1 MTGINQTRFFKLVV
15 FSKVLYV
22 SILYR
27 TCTCTIAAIRSVI
40 GALWPPLWV
49 PPKLARQQRCG
60 SLMSTIKDHT
70 VTATLRPAGTLA
82 GLVVSVVL
90 QRRSPERAE
99 PTRSE

>member
-1 MTGINQTRFFKLVV
+1 M
-15 FSKVLYV
+15 FSKVTLQNVYM
-22 SILYR
+22 YGEN
-27 TCTCTIAAIRSVI
+27 TIAAIRSVI

-49 PPKLARQQRCG
+49 TPKLARRQRCG

-99 PTRSE
+99 PARSE

>member
-1 MTGINQTRFFKLVV
+1 M
-15 FSKVLYV
+15 FSKVTLQNVYM
-22 SILYR
+22 YGEN
-27 TCTCTIAAIRSVI
+27 TIAAIRSVI

-49 PPKLARQQRCG
+49 PPKLARRQRCG
-60 SLMSTIKDHT
+60 TSLMSTIKDHT

-99 PTRSE
+99 PARSE